1 MPTLYVQVRQL
12 ARRTACLEKRP
23 VEIPPETAT
32 LRGLLTEIVRQ
43 EVAAFVDRQETET
56 LLPYL
61 TQASLEDAAASG
73 KVGFG
78 AIYGGKAPD
87 VRKAVDAV
95 MLAFEDG
102 LFRVFLDDEPLTGLD
117 VPQVFPDA
125 ATLTFIR
132 LTFLAGRMW

>member
-1 MPTLYVQVRQL
+1 MPTLYVQVKQL
-12 ARRTACLEKRP
+12 GRRAAFLEKRP

-32 LRGLLTEIVRQ
+32 LRALLTAIVRQ
-43 EVAAFVDRQETET
+43 EVTAFRKRQEAAA

-61 TQASLEDAAASG
+61 TQASLDDAATSG

-78 AIYGGKAPD
+78 VIYGEKTPD
-87 VRKAVDAV
+87 VQNAINAV

-102 LFRVFLDDEPLTGLD
+102 LFRVFLDDEPLTELD
-117 VPQVFPDA
+117 APQVFPAD
-125 ATLTFIR
+125 ATLTFLR